1 MPKLKKKKSRTAKYL
16 IPLIAIAAIVILAV
30 GGMVAYRIMN
40 PTYTYTIYDQG
51 RSKVVES
58 HSQDLAVVLR
68 EARTFLSEN
77 DEYTVEKAGEHTNIH
92 IRRAYFVMINVQ
104 GETQKVYTYGETV
117 EQLLTR
123 LGIGTQSPWRVSEP
137 LDAQTYNAMTITVDY
152 VEEISETT
160 TRDLQYSTVYCYD
173 PSMPEGEEELLVEG
187 ICGKQ
192 DTVTTA
198 VYVNGVKTSVSVVEN
213 TPTEKP
219 THQIV
224 AVGTGENVG
233 QERKYPL
240 FGDKVIVTADGKYL
254 YYSRM
259 EIFEATGY
267 SSWID
272 DVGDITA
279 CGTKAR
285 VGAVA
290 VDPTVIPY
298 FTKMYIVSQDGVY
311 DYGEASAED
320 CGGVIK
326 GKIIDL
332 FFDTEAECWQFG
344 RRDIEVYFLTDELV

>member
-1 MPKLKKKKSRTAKYL
+1 MPKLKKKSRKKQY
-16 IPLIAIAAIVILAV
+16 ILALV
-30 GGMVAYRIMN
+30 ITAVC
-40 PTYTYTIYDQG
+40 
-51 RSKVVES
+51 
-58 HSQDLAVVLR
+58 AVVLSVAGVVAYQLSIPPYCYTIIDEDR
-68 EARTFLSEN
+68 VKNVRSESQDPAIVLQEAGAFLSEH
-77 DEYTVEKAGEHTNIH
+77 DT
-92 IRRAYFVMINVQ
+92 F
-104 GETQKVYTYGETV
+104 ETQPMEDVTQITIHRAQCVYITVQDKQQKAYTFGETV
-117 EQLLTR
+117 GELLTR
-123 LGIGTQSPWRVSEP
+123 LEIGTEDPWQVSVG
-137 LDAQTYNAMTITVDY
+137 LDEQTYDMMQIRVDHVETISHSV
-152 VEEISETT
+152 V
-160 TRDLQYSTVYCYD
+160 RDLQYSTVYCYD

-187 ICGKQ
+187 VCGTQ
-192 DTVTTA
+192 ETITSV
-198 VYVNGVKTSVSVVEN
+198 VCINGVQQSMTVSEN
-213 TPTEKP
+213 IAMDKP

-254 YYSRM
+254 YYSRVDT
-259 EIFEATGY
+259 FEATGY

-290 VDPTVIPY
+290 VDPKVIPY

-320 CGGVIK
+320 CGGLIK

-344 RRDIEVYFLTDELV
+344 RRAISVYFLTDEPV